1 MKLRVFALVLAA
13 GFPATIP
20 AAGASS
26 VEAQPTI
33 AISNFG
39 EYRTIKTGESF
50 PTSQT
55 AAGRTV
61 VVTRTRLVK
70 RTDVIIGQLG
80 RDFGVEIDLHG
91 FGKGPVRLTIRTVHP
106 PLTNPDT
113 GRTTRIS
120 EYDQDITRRRNV
132 FFGFTF
138 THLWELA
145 EGEWVRQFFYRGR
158 LLAQQRFR
166 VVIPMN

>member
-1 MKLRVFALVLAA
+1 M
-13 GFPATIP
+13 
-20 AAGASS
+20 S
-26 VEAQPTI
+26 
-33 AISNFG
+33 
-39 EYRTIKTGESF
+39 
-50 PTSQT
+50 
-55 AAGRTV
+55 
-61 VVTRTRLVK
+61 
-70 RTDVIIGQLG
+70 
-80 RDFGVEIDLHG
+80 
-91 FGKGPVRLTIRTVHP
+91 LTIRTVHP
-106 PLTNPDT
+106 PLTNPET

-120 EYDQDITRRRNV
+120 EYDQDVTRRRNV